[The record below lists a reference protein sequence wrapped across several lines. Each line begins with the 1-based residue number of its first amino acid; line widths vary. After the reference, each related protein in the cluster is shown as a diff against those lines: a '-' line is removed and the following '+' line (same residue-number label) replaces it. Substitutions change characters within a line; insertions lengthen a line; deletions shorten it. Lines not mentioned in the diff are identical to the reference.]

1 MKDIV
6 RCSSP
11 REKIKKV
18 YFKLLIIDI
27 LALLVAFLWV
37 VLSNDI
43 EIVKALWLFITVVAL
58 TRICLWK
65 RGNDYWTLPM
75 EVTVDDDI
83 IFVKAECL
91 WWDRSFTFERA
102 KGVYI
107 GDRGDALLISERGRG
122 QHNFSFES
130 AYGWPQETQDE
141 LRQTLLRHGWTLEE
155 KYI

>member
-1 MKDIV
+1 MKEIV
-6 RCSSP
+6 KGPSL
-11 REKIKKV
+11 REKRKKI
-18 YFKLLIIDI
+18 YIKLLIINI
-27 LALLVAFLWV
+27 LGLLIIFLWT
-37 VLSNDI
+37 VLSNDMR
-43 EIVKALWLFITVVAL
+43 IVKALWLFLSAIVL

-65 RGNDYWTLPM
+65 RENDYWTLPM
-75 EVTVDDDI
+75 EVTIDDDI

-122 QHNFSFES
+122 QHNFSFEK